1 MHHYYFQIFQVYN
14 FNNLRSLMISRNVLH
29 VYSNFVENNDYDCM
43 YVKILSGDHKI
54 LVPVLCT

>member
-1 MHHYYFQIFQVYN
+1 
-14 FNNLRSLMISRNVLH
+14 MISTNILH

-43 YVKILSGDHKI
+43 YVKILSVDHKI